1 MMAEVDARDVLEKY
15 TAILK
20 AGQSVVR
27 DAADLPY
34 PKEVIKVVLKSCLT
48 RVDDDK
54 TKEEL
59 KKAYMDLGSF
69 QPLTKAEREAVEAM
83 SKVTDA
89 RSTDD
94 QVMEQVR
101 VVALHGD
108 LHHVVA
114 ERSFKE
120 TEALFLEVR
129 AL

>member
-1 MMAEVDARDVLEKY
+1 MSEVDARDVLEKY
-15 TAILK
+15 MATLK
-20 AGQSVVR
+20 AGQSIVR
-27 DAADLPY
+27 DAAELPY
-34 PKEVIKVVLKSCLT
+34 PKEVIKIVLRGCLA

-54 TKEEL
+54 TKKAL
-59 KKAYMDLGSF
+59 KKAYIDLGSF

-94 QVMEQVR
+94 QVMEQVG

-108 LHHVVA
+108 LHQVVA

-120 TEALFLEVR
+120 MEALLLEVR
-129 AL
+129 AR